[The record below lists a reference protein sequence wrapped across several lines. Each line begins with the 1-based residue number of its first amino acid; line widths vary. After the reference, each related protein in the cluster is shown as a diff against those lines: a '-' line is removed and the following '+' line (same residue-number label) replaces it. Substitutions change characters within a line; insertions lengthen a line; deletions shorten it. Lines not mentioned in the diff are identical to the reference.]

1 MIHISAPRPKADSN
15 GAIATARR
23 DGPLPTPADGFA
35 DDAAELARRV
45 EEFLERAARD
55 GWDRLTPTPHD
66 AV

>member
-1 MIHISAPRPKADSN
+1 MINLPAPRPKADSD

-45 EEFLERAARD
+45 EELLDKAARE

-66 AV
+66 AL